1 MRSHILAL
9 ATILAF
15 GAAPALAQPA
25 ATVPPQGGGEGG
37 RPQSDAIQPPSPT
50 HAAPDRQAWLG
61 MLDGTIGQLRQAIE
75 RSGQEPAGNAQGGMT
90 PARMDLKAAA
100 QQAHDTLR
108 RAPQALQGT
117 PPVQNA
123 ARDVRDELATLSQPT
138 RLEDGDGA
146 AERILARMQALRG
159 ELGG

>member
-1 MRSHILAL
+1 MRNPILAL
-9 ATILAF
+9 AASLAL
-15 GAAPALAQPA
+15 AAGPAWAQPA
-25 ATVPPQGGGEGG
+25 ATAPQGGGEGG
-37 RPQSDAIQPPSPT
+37 RPQADAIQPPSPT

-61 MLDGTIGQLRQAIE
+61 MLDETIGQLRQAVA
-75 RSGQEPAGNAQGGMT
+75 RSGEEPAANQQGAMT

-108 RAPQALQGT
+108 RAPRELQGSA
-117 PPVQNA
+117 PVQA
-123 ARDVRDELATLSQPT
+123 ASRDVRGALEALSQPA
-138 RLEDGDGA
+138 RLEDSDGA